1 MRRRGGVRVG
11 RHLVRLRRLAARI
24 RFRGGCRCVAV
35 RFEAVLSPFGLNVLT
50 MPIANAADGGDTDEQ
65 YGAYQEFGGQPEGFV
80 RFFCHFDCAFG
91 VSGNAV

>member
-1 MRRRGGVRVG
+1 MVFGLGGILSDYAVWQPEFGFAGAVG
-11 RHLVRLRRLAARI
+11 VLRFGLKG
-24 RFRGGCRCVAV
+24 FVAV
-35 RFEAVLSPFGLNVLT
+35 RVECADD
-50 MPIANAADGGDTDEQ
+50 AYCQCADGGDTDEQ